1 MFKRCLIPLSLLLV
15 VSALSCQ
22 SADRVDLTKY
32 VLVYPGRSIV
42 PLPGQVA
49 SLPVVV
55 RNVSVEKLTELTLEV
70 KTECCSVEVMPS
82 SLPAIAPG
90 DRRVFAITLTRKP
103 GASGQRIPLYVT
115 LRGKELP
122 APAGLDL
129 MVDMSLAPGGTWMD
143 VGQVKLIARD
153 DSKTVYYLLAGA
165 PLLFVVGWLLWRMSR
180 RPREEEEEDS

>member
-1 MFKRCLIPLSLLLV
+1 M
-15 VSALSCQ
+15 ALSCQ
-22 SADRVDLTKY
+22 STDRVNLTRH

-42 PLPGQVA
+42 PLPGKVA

-55 RNVSVEKLTELTLEV
+55 RNVSPEKLTELTLEV
-70 KTECCSVEVMPS
+70 KTSCCSVEVVPS
-82 SLPAIAPG
+82 TIPAITPG
-90 DRRVFAITLTRKP
+90 DRRVFAITLARKP
-103 GASGQRIPLYVT
+103 GTTGRREPLFVT
-115 LRGKELP
+115 LRAKELP

-165 PLLFVVGWLLWRMSR
+165 PLLFVIGWLLFRMSR
-180 RPREEEEEDS
+180 RPRKDGDE